1 MLSSPSSATR
11 KRATSGCPRPVPIRQ
26 TTTAIE
32 HLRGSIAINSIWN
45 DTYAAIALHLV
56 IALAAGGIIG
66 LERSYHGRP
75 AGFRTHALVCLSSCM
90 LMVLTVYQDTWFSAL
105 ALDQVSVDPT
115 RMAQGIMTGIGF
127 LGAGVIMKE
136 GLTIR
141 GLTTAAS
148 IWITAAIGI
157 MIGVGFYF
165 PAGIGTAL
173 TLVVLSGFRWIE
185 RRMPIEFHA
194 NLTVA
199 FLRNAAMPEAEL
211 RAMVE
216 RQGFA
221 VANMNYS
228 VTGDGKTF
236 EYHMVIHSP
245 DRSNTRPHSASRRP
259 GTERPGKRITARTF
273 RPCRPRPFRSA
284 FAIAAARTTR

>member
-1 MLSSPSSATR
+1 MS
-11 KRATSGCPRPVPIRQ
+11 
-26 TTTAIE
+26 
-32 HLRGSIAINSIWN
+32 SIWHDN
-45 DTYAAIALHLV
+45 YAAIALHLV

-105 ALDQVSVDPT
+105 ALDRVSVDPT

-127 LGAGVIMKE
+127 LGAGVIMRE
-136 GLTIR
+136 GMTVR

-148 IWITAAIGI
+148 IWITAGIGI

-185 RRMPIEFHA
+185 RKMPIEFYAH
-194 NLTVA
+194 LTVA
-199 FLRNAAMPEAEL
+199 FVRNAALPEADL
-211 RAMVE
+211 RSIVE
-216 RQGFA
+216 RQGF
-221 VANMNYS
+221 VIANMNYS
-228 VTGDGKTF
+228 VVGDGKTF
-236 EYHMVIHSP
+236 EYNMVIHSP
-245 DRSNTRPHSASRRP
+245 DRDKTRLLSEALNALP
-259 GTERPGKRITARTF
+259 TITAF
-273 RPCRPRPFRSA
+273 R
-284 FAIAAARTTR
+284 IAPTGD